1 MRGLTASLAVAVL
14 AGAGYAQ
21 RAQDAEVDVLKVQGS
36 VYMLVGAGG
45 NITAQV
51 GKDGV
56 FLVNS
61 GSGKMN
67 EKVLAAL
74 KTLSDKPIHYIVNTS
89 FDSDLTGGNAGL
101 AVTGAPVMGGNL
113 GNSNHGA
120 AIVASE
126 NVVTRM
132 SAPAGQK
139 TATPDALPSV
149 TFFEGDKEI
158 FFNSE
163 PVITMLAPAA
173 HSDGDAMV
181 FFRRSDVVSTG
192 EIFNTYTYP
201 VIDVEAGGS
210 INGVIDALNHV
221 LDLAIPEHEQEGGT
235 YIIPGRGRLCD
246 EHDVLE
252 YRDMVT
258 IIRNRVQYGIKH
270 DMTLDQIKAAGYTKE
285 YDPRWGGKGGPWTT
299 DKFIEAV
306 YKSLKK

>member
-1 MRGLTASLAVAVL
+1 MNRAALAVLFAAVT
-14 AGAGYAQ
+14 YAQ
-21 RAQDAEVDVLKVQGS
+21 SPADSEVHVLKVQGN

-56 FLVNS
+56 FLVNA
-61 GSGKMN
+61 GNGKMN
-67 EKVLAAL
+67 DKVLAAV
-74 KTLSDKPIHYIVNTS
+74 KTLSDKPIHYIVDTS

-101 AVTGAPVMGGNL
+101 ALTGAPVLGGNL
-113 GNSNHGA
+113 GNSNRGA

-139 TATPDALPSV
+139 TPAPEALPTV

-163 PVITMLAPAA
+163 PVITMLAPGA
-173 HSDGDAMV
+173 HSDGDTMV

-192 EIFNTYTYP
+192 DVFNTYTYP
-201 VIDVEAGGS
+201 VINLEAGGS

-221 LDLAIPEHEQEGGT
+221 LDIAVPEHEQEGGT

-246 EHDVLE
+246 EHDLLE

-258 IIRNRVQYGIKH
+258 IIRDRVQYGIKH

-285 YDPRWGGKGGPWTT
+285 YDPRWGGKGGAWTT
-299 DKFIEAV
+299 DMFIEAV

>member
-1 MRGLTASLAVAVL
+1 MNRAALAVLCAAVT
-14 AGAGYAQ
+14 YAQ
-21 RAQDAEVDVLKVQGS
+21 SPADSEVHVLKVQGN

-61 GSGKMN
+61 GNGKMN
-67 EKVLAAL
+67 DKVLAAL
-74 KTLSDKPIHYIVNTS
+74 KTLSDKPIHYIVDTS

-101 AVTGAPVMGGNL
+101 ASTGAPVLGGNL
-113 GNSNHGA
+113 GNSNRGA

-139 TATPDALPSV
+139 TPAPEALPTV

-163 PVITMLAPAA
+163 PVITMLAPGA
-173 HSDGDAMV
+173 HSDGDTMV

-192 EIFNTYTYP
+192 DVFNTYTYP
-201 VIDVEAGGS
+201 VINLEAGGS

-221 LDLAIPEHEQEGGT
+221 LDIAVPEHEQEGGT

-246 EHDVLE
+246 EHDLLE

-258 IIRNRVQYGIKH
+258 IIRDRVQDLMKKNR
-270 DMTLDQIKAAGYTKE
+270 TLDQIKAAHPTEDWDGRLGQDKAWTPDMFVEAIY
-285 YDPRWGGKGGPWTT
+285 KGLQNP
-299 DKFIEAV
+299 
-306 YKSLKK
+306 KK